1 MIPQGVVLCIW
12 YSMFIEK
19 YFEMDTQSEAS
30 HLPKKR
36 QEVFFIALLTLI
48 IIGYFYTLY
57 DEITMLK
64 RVYEDA
70 ALLKV
75 RTSVIPLIIMMPSPA
90 VLIWG
95 IGCRLAGKVSKRSQ
109 KNGLFIIIGCFPLFP
124 IGWAIYSWQVMNWL
138 DDNGYT
144 QCSSY
149 SGATMGAPN
158 IMVNNPSF
166 CIEDGY
172 QIRIELLDWF
182 EEQYLQGVT
191 PTVEM
196 VSDKQEKLLSN
207 YNERF
212 DLL

>member
-1 MIPQGVVLCIW
+1 MNAQ
-12 YSMFIEK
+12 
-19 YFEMDTQSEAS
+19 TEAS
-30 HLPKKR
+30 HLSKKR

-64 RVYEDA
+64 RVYEDT
-70 ALLKV
+70 ALLKI
-75 RTSVIPLIIMMPSPA
+75 RTSVIPLIMMMPALA

-95 IGCRLAGKVSKRSQ
+95 IGCRLVDKVSERSQ
-109 KNGLFIIIGCFPLFP
+109 KNGLFIIIGCFPLFL

-149 SGATMGAPN
+149 SGVTMGAPK

-172 QIRIELLDWF
+172 QVRIELLDWF